1 MFQNAFKGAFM
12 SDAELF
18 ELVRENY
25 HKANRDYIQKQLSI
39 AAEYLTEEQKA
50 ELRRELKRKDGDS
63 HDNLP
68 DVCRCSAENV
78 DGRCAD

>member
-1 MFQNAFKGAFM
+1 M

-25 HKANRDYIQKQLSI
+25 HRANHEYIQKQLSI

-50 ELRRELKRKDGDS
+50 ELRRKG
-63 HDNLP
+63 
-68 DVCRCSAENV
+68 
-78 DGRCAD
+78 CAV